1 MSLRERI
8 QADEGAPAVFR
19 ILAARNEVVILE
31 IACQLAGP
39 GQGQPQLAREVAHRA
54 RLLGRDVCQNTEVP
68 AAERRLIADQRK
80 QLVRRTAAVPE
91 AALNAPQQ
99 LSQLV
104 QLVVGNT
111 HRPVIVILR

>member
-1 MSLRERI
+1 
-8 QADEGAPAVFR
+8 
-19 ILAARNEVVILE
+19 
-31 IACQLAGP
+31 
-39 GQGQPQLAREVAHRA
+39 
-54 RLLGRDVCQNTEVP
+54 
-68 AAERRLIADQRK
+68 
-80 QLVRRTAAVPE
+80 VPE